1 MKYQY
6 EFLLFSLCVHL
17 SEFKPPILADLIIC
31 QKVACSAREK
41 LNIFQN
47 HLAAYHVTGG
57 DFLPRSLTSKCFMG
71 STLWLL
77 TPASKWMP
85 KLKAAMILNAI
96 AVFLPEIRLN
106 RCGEDS
112 CTELNLETV
121 LLLTDGIL
129 NREPECVLQ
138 I

>member
-1 MKYQY
+1 
-6 EFLLFSLCVHL
+6 
-17 SEFKPPILADLIIC
+17 
-31 QKVACSAREK
+31 
-41 LNIFQN
+41 
-47 HLAAYHVTGG
+47 
-57 DFLPRSLTSKCFMG
+57 
-71 STLWLL
+71 
-77 TPASKWMP
+77 
-85 KLKAAMILNAI
+85 MILNAI

-129 NREPECVLQ
+129 NREPEYVLQ